1 MNQFKEICRKD
12 ILEQYKEIGNDE
24 VSLDDVYVVWFV
36 KSLGTAK
43 ALLSNKI
50 KDGRY
55 WEYTYNSDKD
65 VIYVDRYVKEDNKD
79 IHVTGK
85 LFV

>member
-1 MNQFKEICRKD
+1 MNQFTEICRKD

-24 VSLDDVYVVWFV
+24 VSLEDVYVVWFV

-43 ALLSNKI
+43 ALLSTKI

-55 WEYTYNSDKD
+55 WEYTYTSDKD

-79 IHVTGK
+79 IHVTSK